1 MGSFGQYQDFN
12 CDNNPLLCGWTMV
25 FIPYCTQDL
34 HGGKVTVPS
43 DDSWGLY
50 FTGTFVFRAVVQ
62 ELDAKYNLTS
72 ATEIILTGEPVEVYC
87 SSFSLTHKGV
97 RTCLHTRS
105 QTCKHTSRPHTHT
118 THAHTHSRTHTLT
131 HTHTSTHTHSHKHTH
146 SHTHSL
152 SLWSAGQSAG
162 GIGVWYHLDWL
173 SNKYPAARVVG
184 APIAGFYFPVRSKR
198 VHTESLRE
206 SERQAEKKQ
215 HTHTRTHAHTSSNPT
230 ILPTSPPLSLSL
242 SHQAYPYTGIN
253 HTSSGLADFR
263 PQAWPSHYKLWNS
276 TVDEDC
282 YRAHVTQPWLC
293 MLSNVSFDFVST
305 PTFITEAQT
314 DQVRACVCACTSVAM
329 AVAVSV

>member
-1 MGSFGQYQDFN
+1 MVFLCVSMCLCVCLCVYVCVCLCLCLCLCVCVCVCVCLCVLCVRSMGSFGQYQDFN

-118 THAHTHSRTHTLT
+118 THAHTHSRTHSRTHTLA
-131 HTHTSTHTHSHKHTH
+131 HTHT
-146 SHTHSL
+146 
-152 SLWSAGQSAG
+152 
-162 GIGVWYHLDWL
+162 
-173 SNKYPAARVVG
+173 
-184 APIAGFYFPVRSKR
+184 
-198 VHTESLRE
+198 
-206 SERQAEKKQ
+206 
-215 HTHTRTHAHTSSNPT
+215 
-230 ILPTSPPLSLSL
+230 LSLSRFGVQDRVL
-242 SHQAYPYTGIN
+242 V
-253 HTSSGLADFR
+253 GLECGTILIGCQTNTLQPA
-263 PQAWPSHYKLWNS
+263 LL
-276 TVDEDC
+276 
-282 YRAHVTQPWLC
+282 AHPLLGSIFQ
-293 MLSNVSFDFVST
+293 
-305 PTFITEAQT
+305 
-314 DQVRACVCACTSVAM
+314 
-329 AVAVSV
+329 